1 VSAGVPEAGKNT
13 REIVFAEETDKQT
26 DKQIQRGEMTVA
38 LPGQL
43 NLDETLSWGSRS
55 VDFFEKIEQIGEGT
69 YGYGYVLLMA
79 FLVSFLLLRRL
90 MFPAHD
96 FLIYSSCVLPDLSSG
111 VLLVFPLGT
120 LFCGSSLLEVWKSAF
135 LTKDRSTKI

>member
-1 VSAGVPEAGKNT
+1 
-13 REIVFAEETDKQT
+13 
-26 DKQIQRGEMTVA
+26 MTVA

-69 YGYGYVLLMA
+69 YGYGYILLMS

-96 FLIYSSCVLPDLSSG
+96 FLTYSSCVLPDLSSG

-120 LFCGSSLLEVWKSAF
+120 LFVVVVC
-135 LTKDRSTKI
+135 

>member
-1 VSAGVPEAGKNT
+1 LYEKKKRRSLFYLVRSGVDWSSRS
-13 REIVFAEETDKQT
+13 REEHRRDRVCGRGRQT
-26 DKQIQRGEMTVA
+26 DRQIQRGEMTVA

-69 YGYGYVLLMA
+69 YGYGYILLMS

-96 FLIYSSCVLPDLSSG
+96 FLTYSSCVLPDLSSG

-120 LFCGSSLLEVWKSAF
+120 LFVVVVC
-135 LTKDRSTKI
+135 